1 MASAYN
7 ICNEWIN
14 EWILVEIVVRNPLV
28 HAESLSFFFSLVT
41 ASFPA
46 SVLISQIY
54 KEGEHIPPP
63 LNIEGPKEKAFSP
76 NLTHNGTRYILAN

>member
-1 MASAYN
+1 MNFSGDSG
-7 ICNEWIN
+7 EK
-14 EWILVEIVVRNPLV
+14 
-28 HAESLSFFFSLVT
+28 SLGPCRVLEFFFFSLVT

-54 KEGEHIPPP
+54 KEGKHIPPP
-63 LNIEGPKEKAFSP
+63 LNIEGPKEKVFSP